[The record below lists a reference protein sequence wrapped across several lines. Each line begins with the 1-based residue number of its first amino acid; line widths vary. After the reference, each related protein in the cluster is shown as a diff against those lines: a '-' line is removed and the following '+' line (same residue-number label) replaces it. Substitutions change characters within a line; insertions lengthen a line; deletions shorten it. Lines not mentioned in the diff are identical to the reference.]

1 MLNAL
6 SLPHAIP
13 LKAPWIVSTSDREY
27 IVCPP
32 LRVLSV
38 LSKFFGSK
46 GDLKDFF
53 EITIAID
60 LHAYVYMSVY
70 LEGHCV

>member
-53 EITIAID
+53 RNYHCNRFTCICV
-60 LHAYVYMSVY
+60 YV
-70 LEGHCV
+70 CV